1 MSRNRESANMNS
13 EETLVEGKNWYPLR
27 WCLPVL
33 LGFLAFLFSFPIDR
47 RIPHWFPLN
56 LSEISA
62 LWFLFV
68 TPVTTVIAIVTF
80 VKHSRRVRMKTST
93 KLFMWATIAVSL
105 ILNAFVLLGLWA
117 ATY

>member
-1 MSRNRESANMNS
+1 MNS
-13 EETLVEGKNWYPLR
+13 DETLVKGKNWHSLR

-33 LGFLAFLFSFPIDR
+33 SGFLAFLFAFPIDR
-47 RIPHWFPLN
+47 RIPRWLPLN

-80 VKHSRRVRMKTST
+80 VKHSRRVRMKIST
-93 KLFMWATIAVSL
+93 KLFTWATIAVSL
-105 ILNAFVLLGLWA
+105 IVNTLVLLGLWA
-117 ATY
+117 STY